1 MTASLS
7 LEVIRSAVS
16 GSAAAFRR
24 VVKLEAAGGSGSKVL
39 PPTYEGGR
47 YATERRRLEGQ
58 TVDCVLLD
66 AVQSQANRMEAAL
79 QSAVDEER
87 IRLPIIRVDFGGT
100 PATWVGAISSLQAPH
115 RIADAILRDSLHAGT
130 PFRKSVIG
138 RTLDTA
144 SVQNAT
150 GLFSYCPTALVFGLW
165 DSTGPRGGMGARF
178 PRTLVSEIIGVNA
191 VPGQRTSSRID
202 PLQIQ
207 IKAGPVYETAD
218 GDWTLNPERA
228 RQEKGAPV
236 KMGRK
241 GNPSEI
247 NHGNVMPSLQVQKD
261 RNGNPLDRNG
271 GVARRADDM
280 VPIGGYTIDYALQTT
295 TQSLPALRRLR
306 FPDAD
311 GHYRPE
317 AQLAARTTLAAL
329 GLCAAALA
337 GEGGYDLRS
346 GCLLTPISS
355 ADWELLDRPGT
366 APATFDLTGAAA
378 IALLQE
384 AVAAA
389 QHAGLPWQVEPI
401 TLTPRPDLVELVVKS
416 YVGNG
421 VEEPDEG

>member
-1 MTASLS
+1 MTPSLS
-7 LEVIRSAVS
+7 LDVIRSAVS

-47 YATERRRLEGQ
+47 YATERRRLDGQ

-79 QSAVDEER
+79 QSAVDEA
-87 IRLPIIRVDFGGT
+87 RLGLPLIQVDFCGT

-115 RIADAILRDSLHAGT
+115 RIADAILRDSLHDGV
-130 PFRKSVIG
+130 PFRKSPIG

-150 GLFSYCPTALVFGLW
+150 GLFGYCPTALVFGLW

-178 PRTLVSEIIGVNA
+178 PRTIVSEIIGINA

-207 IKAGPVYETAD
+207 IKAGPVYATAD
-218 GDWTLNPERA
+218 GDWTLDPARA

-247 NHGNVMPSLQVQKD
+247 NHSNVTPSLQIQKD
-261 RNGNPLDRNG
+261 RNGHPLDRNG
-271 GVARRADDM
+271 AVARRAEDF

-295 TQSLPALRRLR
+295 TLSLPALRRLR

-311 GHYRPE
+311 GHCRPE
-317 AQLAARTTLAAL
+317 AQAAARTTLAAL
-329 GLCAAALA
+329 GLCAATLA
-337 GEGGYDLRS
+337 GEQGYDLRS
-346 GCLLTPISS
+346 GCLLTPLKA
-355 ADWELLDRPGT
+355 ADWELLDRPGA
-366 APATFDLTGAAA
+366 APATFALDGWGA
-378 IALLQE
+378 IALLQD
-384 AVAAA
+384 AVAGT
-389 QHAGLPWQVEPI
+389 QDAGLPWQVEPI
-401 TLTPRPDLVELVVKS
+401 TLTPRPDLVEMVVKS

-421 VEEPDEG
+421 VEEADES